1 MADSFATRARL
12 DVNGKSYAYSSLTR
26 LGERYDLARLPY
38 SMKILLENLLRHEDG
53 VTVLPAHIEAVASWD
68 PKAEPD
74 TEIAFMPAR
83 VLLQD
88 FTGVPCVVDLAAMRD
103 AVAKLGGNPNQIN
116 PLIPSELVID
126 HSVQVDVFGRADA
139 LELNGK
145 IEFERNM
152 ERYSF
157 LRWGQKALK
166 NFKVVPPNTGIVH
179 QVNLENLARVVMER
193 EVDGELLAFP
203 DTVFGTD
210 SHTTMINGIGVLG
223 WGVGG
228 IEAEAAMLGQPSSM
242 LIPQVVGFKLTGRLP
257 EGATGTDLVLT
268 VTQMLRALGVVGKFV
283 EFYGDGLQHL
293 PLADRATIANMAP
306 EYGATCGIFPVDAE
320 AVNYLRLSGRSE
332 AQIALVEAYAK
343 AQGLWHTPESVHATY
358 SATLELD
365 LADVKPSLAGPKR
378 PQDRVLLEKLGENYR
393 SNLEGLIA
401 NRPARKIEV
410 KRMDAE
416 GGDQPQA
423 EHLAAKPKSK
433 IRVQDQDT
441 YLHDGSVVIAA
452 ITSCTNTSNPAV
464 MLGAGLL
471 ARNAVARGLKAAPWV
486 KTSLGPGSLVVTD
499 YLKKAGLLDELE
511 KLGFFVVGYGCTTC
525 IGNSGPL
532 PDVVSKGIAENEL
545 VVASVLSGN
554 RNFEGRVHPE
564 VKMNY
569 LASPPLVVAF
579 AIAGTVDIDLHT
591 QPLGKGSDGQDV
603 YLRDI
608 WPTNKEIG
616 DMIAATVGPELFAQN
631 YADVF
636 KGDSRW
642 NQIASPD
649 GESYV
654 WDEASTYIKNPPYF
668 DGMTMAVGS
677 IDDVHGAR
685 VLGLFGDSITTDHIS
700 PAGNIKKDS
709 PAGRFLQSRG
719 VKPADFNSYGSRRG
733 NDDVMVRGTFANI
746 RIKNLMLGGEEGGNT
761 IFHGAGTDHGSKLS
775 IYDAA
780 MQYKAAGTPLV
791 VFAGKEYGTGSSR
804 DWAAKGTNLLGVKAV
819 VAESFE
825 RIHRSNL
832 VGMGV
837 LPLQFM
843 DGQNA
848 RVLGLDGSETI
859 DITGLDDG
867 RSRTAT
873 VTATKPDGSQARF
886 DVRVLLLTPKEV
898 EYFRNGGILHYV
910 LRQLASKKTA

>member
-1 MADSFATRARL
+1 
-12 DVNGKSYAYSSLTR
+12 
-26 LGERYDLARLPY
+26 
-38 SMKILLENLLRHEDG
+38 
-53 VTVLPAHIEAVASWD
+53 
-68 PKAEPD
+68 
-74 TEIAFMPAR
+74 MPAR

-103 AVAKLGGNPNQIN
+103 AVAKLGGSPRQIN

-139 LELNGK
+139 LERNGE
-145 IEFERNM
+145 IEFARNM

-157 LRWGQKALK
+157 LRWGQKALQ

-193 EVDGELLAFP
+193 TVDGELLVFP

-242 LIPQVVGFKLTGRLP
+242 LIPQVVGFRLTGKLP
-257 EGATGTDLVLT
+257 EGTTGTDLVLT

-306 EYGATCGIFPVDAE
+306 EYGATCGIFPIDAE
-320 AVNYLRLSGRSE
+320 AVKYLRLSGRSE
-332 AQIALVEAYAK
+332 EHIALVEAYAK
-343 AQGLWHTPESVHATY
+343 AQGLWHTPDSPHASY

-365 LADVKPSLAGPKR
+365 LADVRPSLAGPKR
-378 PQDRVLLEKLGENYR
+378 PQDRVLLEKVQDNFHV
-393 SNLEGLIA
+393 NLEGLLTA
-401 NRPARKIEV
+401 NRKAKKAEL
-410 KRMDAE
+410 KRFDEE

-423 EHLAAKPKSK
+423 EHLAARPETRTGTHAPGS
-433 IRVQDQDT
+433 QLT
-441 YLHDGSVVIAA
+441 DGSVVIAA

-471 ARNAVARGLKAAPWV
+471 ARKAAKLGLKPKPWV
-486 KTSLGPGSLVVTD
+486 KPSIGPGSLVVTD
-499 YLKKAGLLDELE
+499 YLKKAGVLADLE
-511 KLGFFVVGYGCTTC
+511 QLGFFIVGYGCTTC

-532 PDVVSKGIAENEL
+532 PDEVSRSIAEHEL

-569 LASPPLVVAF
+569 LASPPLVVAY
-579 AIAGTVDIDLHT
+579 ALAGTVDIDLTT
-591 QPLGKGSDGQDV
+591 QPLGTTPDGKDV
-603 YLRDI
+603 FLRDI
-608 WPTNKEIG
+608 WPTNQEIG

-642 NQIASPD
+642 NQIPSPD
-649 GESYV
+649 GESYA
-654 WDEASTYIKNPPYF
+654 WDDASTYIKNPPYF
-668 DGMTMAVGS
+668 DGMTMAVGR
-677 IDDVHGAR
+677 IEDVHGAR

-709 PAGRFLQSRG
+709 PAGRFLMSRG
-719 VKPADFNSYGSRRG
+719 VQPADFNSYGSRRG
-733 NDDVMVRGTFANI
+733 NDDVMVRGTFANF

-761 IFHGAGTDHGSKLS
+761 LYYAPQGGAAEKLS
-775 IYDAA
+775 IYDASTK
-780 MQYKAAGTPLV
+780 YKADGVPLV

-804 DWAAKGTNLLGVKAV
+804 DWAAKGTILLGVKAV
-819 VAESFE
+819 IAESFE

-843 DGQNA
+843 DGENA
-848 RVLGLDGSETI
+848 RVLGRDGSETI
-859 DITGLDDG
+859 AITGLEDG
-867 RSRTAT
+867 ASKTAS
-873 VTATKPDGSQARF
+873 VVATRPDGTARTF
-886 DVRVLLLTPKEV
+886 QVKVLLLTPKEV

-910 LRQLASKKTA
+910 LRQLASKKAA